1 MTCSALSGNAYDE
14 VAPQCLIEF
23 FTRAVN
29 IKPRGIEGFVFERYF
44 LLLPKEYR
52 LSYTVCA
59 VMFQSFAMYAVND
72 GLIFSSG

>member
-1 MTCSALSGNAYDE
+1 MTFSALSGNAYDE

-29 IKPRGIEGFVFERYF
+29 IKPRWIEGFVFECYF

-52 LSYTVCA
+52 LNYSVCA
-59 VMFQSFAMYAVND
+59 VIFQSCAMHAVIYM
-72 GLIFSSG
+72 L